1 MRVLA
6 AGFFLVLGAVA
17 LLQGLGGSSSCNCL
31 GPIPVTPWQ
40 AVTFDCAAVLA
51 LLIFRPCSGCSSASW
66 GLSVFAPHIAGALSI
81 LLVVAGVAS
90 YRFGSVTAALAR
102 LRGDAVVVVPT
113 SLDAGEGALG
123 EVRTVLV
130 RLVNLTDHPI
140 PITGSWPSCGCILLD
155 EPPFTLPA
163 GESRKLR
170 VMVLFSPFRSERDSF
185 ARRVALY
192 TNQSKQVTVNF
203 WLTGRIL
210 GSPPE
215 AS

>member
-1 MRVLA
+1 
-6 AGFFLVLGAVA
+6 
-17 LLQGLGGSSSCNCL
+17 
-31 GPIPVTPWQ
+31 
-40 AVTFDCAAVLA
+40 
-51 LLIFRPCSGCSSASW
+51 
-66 GLSVFAPHIAGALSI
+66 